1 MTYFLNKKLPER
13 TRLIGALKHLLFAGH
28 IQKKDICI
36 IGEIS
41 MSQAVN
47 DVRTIL
53 REFPGLMHYEISARA
68 YVCDL
73 SAQDRDRM
81 LEEIVNL

>member
-1 MTYFLNKKLPER
+1 MTYFADKRLSER
-13 TRLIGALKHLLFAGH
+13 ARLRGALKHLLFAGH
-28 IQKKDICI
+28 IQKKDICR
-36 IGEIS
+36 IGEVT

-53 REFPGLMHYEISARA
+53 REFPGLMHYEVSARA

-73 SAQDRDRM
+73 SAQDRDKM

>member
-1 MTYFLNKKLPER
+1 MTYFLNKRLAER

-28 IQKKDICI
+28 IQKKDICR
-36 IGEIS
+36 IGEVT

-53 REFPGLMHYEISARA
+53 REFPGLMHYEVSARA

-73 SAQDRDRM
+73 SAQDRDKM